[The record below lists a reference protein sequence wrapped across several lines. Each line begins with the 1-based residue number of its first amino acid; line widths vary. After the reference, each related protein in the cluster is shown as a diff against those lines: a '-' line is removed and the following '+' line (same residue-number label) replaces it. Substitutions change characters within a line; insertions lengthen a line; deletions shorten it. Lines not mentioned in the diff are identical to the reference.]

1 MHRGKHEL
9 GREVNCLVESWVRID
24 KDLSRMVQFNTVTLT
39 TNKGIKNYGKTH
51 TCMTLTAFIVKNKY
65 IKLKG
70 CCCRCHILLPPPH
83 NKNME
88 KKFNL
93 IIHFN

>member
-51 TCMTLTAFIVKNKY
+51 T
-65 IKLKG
+65 
-70 CCCRCHILLPPPH
+70 
-83 NKNME
+83 
-88 KKFNL
+88 
-93 IIHFN
+93 